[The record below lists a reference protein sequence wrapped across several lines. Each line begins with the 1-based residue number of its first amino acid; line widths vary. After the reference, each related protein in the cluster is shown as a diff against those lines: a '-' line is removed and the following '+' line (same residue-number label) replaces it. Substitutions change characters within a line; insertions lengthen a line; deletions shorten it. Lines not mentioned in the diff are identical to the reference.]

1 MGTWTL
7 ERGLLVQRICEL
19 KGEQE
24 GPLSKR
30 SLDERYKAKTHA
42 LLMDAVTRS

>member
-1 MGTWTL
+1 MSTWTL
-7 ERGLLVQRICEL
+7 ERGLLVQRICEI

-30 SLDERYKAKTHA
+30 SLDERHKAKTHA
-42 LLMDAVTRS
+42 LLMDAVMRS